1 LVAALPGGIEPA
13 LADRTAP
20 DAKVIGSC
28 AVLCAAIFLGDL
40 RIPLG
45 VAGGVPY
52 VLPTLI
58 ASWSSERR
66 HILYFAAAGSVLTVL
81 GYFLSPEGG
90 VPWMVL
96 ANRGLA
102 LFAISV
108 TAGLAYRRK
117 RSEAA
122 LVHSE
127 AQVRL
132 LLDSTAEAIYGI
144 DDRGYCTFCNPA
156 CVQMLGF
163 DSDRELLGRHMH
175 DLIHHSRPDGTP
187 YPGKEC
193 RIQRA
198 FRRGEGSHVDGE
210 VLWRKDGTSFPVEYW
225 SHPVRRDGHVV
236 GAVVAFLDITERHRA
251 EKRIQEAQDSLEQ
264 RVRDRTVNLQ
274 VANKALENEIAERE
288 RSEAARKALGDE
300 LGHKNFQLDMAL
312 DNMGHSLAMFDAE
325 LRLVICNR
333 SYVNLFSLPKELGR
347 PGTPLSAIIAF
358 AARHQKLDQEARDKI
373 HQRRTALARG
383 REERIFRE
391 YFSDGRVIKIFHR
404 PLADGGS
411 LAIYEDIT
419 ERLRDKKELEAAT
432 EQAELANRSKS
443 EFLANMSHELRTPL
457 NAVIGFSEMIRGGM
471 YGPVGDAKYV
481 EYAEDINTSGQHLLE
496 LINDILDLSKIEA
509 GKLDLQEQVMGVAGA
524 VNACLT
530 VVRERAH
537 GAGLQ
542 LERRLPESLPGL
554 WADERK
560 VKQMVLNLLAN
571 AIKFTER
578 AGKVTV
584 EAEVGGDGGVAIRIS
599 DSGIGIAADDLARIM
614 EPFAQAD
621 TSLNRRH
628 QGTGLGLPLTKALVE
643 MHGGVLELESEP
655 GVGTTATLRF
665 PPERMRNAAA

>member
-1 LVAALPGGIEPA
+1 LIGACAALC
-13 LADRTAP
+13 
-20 DAKVIGSC
+20 V
-28 AVLCAAIFLGDL
+28 AIFLVDL
-40 RIPLG
+40 LIPLG

-58 ASWSSERR
+58 ASWSAERR
-66 HILYFAAAGSVLTVL
+66 HILYFAAAGAALTVL
-81 GYFLSPEGG
+81 GYFLSPLGG

-102 LFAISV
+102 LFAIAV

-117 RSEAA
+117 RSESA
-122 LVHSE
+122 LVDSV

-156 CVQMLGF
+156 CVQMLGY

-175 DLIHHSRPDGTP
+175 DLIHHTRPDGAP
-187 YPGKEC
+187 YSGEEC
-193 RIQRA
+193 HIYRA
-198 FRRGEGSHVDGE
+198 FRQSQRSHVEGE

-225 SHPVRRDGHVV
+225 SHPVRRDGRVV
-236 GAVVAFLDITERHRA
+236 GAVVTFLDVTERHRA
-251 EKRIQEAQDSLEQ
+251 ARRVREARDSLEQ
-264 RVRDRTVNLQ
+264 RVRERTVHLQ
-274 VANKALENEIAERE
+274 LANKALENEIAERA
-288 RSEAARKALGDE
+288 RSEAQRKALGDE
-300 LGHKNFQLDMAL
+300 LRHKNFQLDTAL

-325 LRLVICNR
+325 LRLVICNK
-333 SYVNLFSLPKELGR
+333 SYVELFSLPAELAR

-358 AARHQKLDQEARDKI
+358 AARHQKLDQEATDKI
-373 HQRRTALARG
+373 HERRIALARS

-411 LAIYEDIT
+411 LGIYEDIT
-419 ERLRDKKELEAAT
+419 ERLRGNKELEAAM

-457 NAVIGFSEMIRGGM
+457 NAVIGFSEMIRSGM
-471 YGPVGDAKYV
+471 YGPVGDAKYA

-509 GKLDLQEQVMGVAGA
+509 GKLDLKEQVMDVAGA
-524 VNACLT
+524 VNVCLT

-537 GAGLQ
+537 SAGLE
-542 LERRLPESLPGL
+542 LERRLPEGLPDL

-560 VKQMVLNLLAN
+560 VKQMVLNLLTN

-584 EAEVGGDGGVAIRIS
+584 EAELAGDGGVAIRVS
-599 DSGIGIAADDLARIM
+599 DSGIGIAADDLVRIM

-628 QGTGLGLPLTKALVE
+628 QGTGLGLPLTKALAE
-643 MHGGVLELESEP
+643 LHGGALELESAP
-655 GVGTTATLRF
+655 GVGTTATLLF
-665 PPERMRNAAA
+665 PRERIRDAAA